1 MSPLKPMTIVGG
13 GPAGLTLGIALV
25 QRGVPVVLWEAGDY
39 PRPRVCGEC
48 LNGRAL
54 AVLEPLGLRELLLR
68 AGARPANQLA
78 CFAGHGPALVL
89 PLPEPAWCLSRE
101 ILDAV
106 LAQRFRELGGEL
118 RCRQRWRGNALAPG
132 VVLAWGR
139 RLKARVGQWHWWGL
153 KAHARDVP
161 TLADLE
167 LHFSNNSYVGI
178 CRLADDL
185 VNVCGLFRT
194 RAPETKLASTWP
206 ERLRGPSP
214 SPLRQRLGGAR
225 FDPRTFC
232 AVAGLNCCQAAAPVG
247 GCRLGDAWAMLP
259 PLTGNGLSVAFES
272 AVLAIEPLLAYS
284 QGGADWSETCAL
296 IAQRCEAA
304 FGRRLRW
311 SVRLQ
316 RALLS
321 PLSRRAC
328 FLVVPRLPRLWK
340 LLWRQTRQPG
350 G

>member
-1 MSPLKPMTIVGG
+1 MSTLKPITIVGG

-25 QRGVPVVLWEAGDY
+25 QQGVPVVLWEAGDY
-39 PRPRVCGEC
+39 PRQRVCGEC

-54 AVLEPLGLRELLLR
+54 EALAPLGLRELLLR
-68 AGARPANQLA
+68 AGARPATKLA
-78 CFAGHGPALVL
+78 CVAGQGRAVVL
-89 PLPEPAWCLSRE
+89 PLPAPAWCLSRE

-118 RCRQRWRGNALAPG
+118 RCRQRWRGDPLAPG

-139 RLKARVGQWHWWGL
+139 RPKGRVGQWHWWGL
-153 KAHARDVP
+153 KAHARGVP
-161 TLADLE
+161 ALADLE
-167 LHFSNNSYVGI
+167 LHFGANAYVGL
-178 CRLADDL
+178 CRLADDV

-194 RAPETKLASTWP
+194 RAPETNLASTWP
-206 ERLRGPSP
+206 ERLRGPADSL
-214 SPLRQRLGGAR
+214 LRQRLADAC
-225 FDPRTFC
+225 FEPRTFC
-232 AVAGLNCCQAAAPVG
+232 AVAGLNCWRPDVPG
-247 GCRLGDAWAMLP
+247 GGACRLGDAWAMLP

-284 QGGADWSETCAL
+284 RARAEWAEACAL

-316 RALLS
+316 RLLLS
-321 PLSRRAC
+321 PVGRWAC
-328 FLVVPRLPRLWK
+328 FLVVPRAPRLWQ
-340 LLWRQTRQPG
+340 LLCRQTR
-350 G
+350 